1 MLPRPTSSPG
11 KVHVVEVR
19 CKCPRNQP
27 HPRHQLRPTCRA
39 SKQSSEQYMNR
50 FFSTRIMSKR
60 ISFQVTGR
68 VQGVFFR
75 ASTVEAA
82 QKIGGLTG
90 YVRNASDGSV
100 VGEAQGGEDQL
111 SQFVQYLNQGPPAAK
126 VDRVLQSDVEPKSD
140 ESGFEQ

>member
-1 MLPRPTSSPG
+1 
-11 KVHVVEVR
+11 
-19 CKCPRNQP
+19 
-27 HPRHQLRPTCRA
+27 
-39 SKQSSEQYMNR
+39 
-50 FFSTRIMSKR
+50 MSKR

-111 SQFVQYLNQGPPAAK
+111 SQFVQYLHQGPPAAK
-126 VDRVLQSDVEPKSD
+126 VDRVLQSDVEPKSG